1 MYHYK
6 LFTSNKRKE
15 CASFGAKQNLWGE
28 NATD

>member
-15 CASFGAKQNLWGE
+15 CASFGAKTKPLGGHE
-28 NATD
+28 TD